1 MAEIFVAHSK
11 DLVEGS
17 KVFFQADVGE
27 LCLIKANNLFHAFL
41 NICPHQGGPA
51 CNGLLIHRVEEII
64 AEDKTYHGM
73 RFHEKDLHIV
83 CPWHGWEFN
92 VETGR
97 CAGDGKFALRRFPV
111 TEKNGDLY
119 VTVK

>member
-1 MAEIFVAHSK
+1 MADIFVAHSK
-11 DLVEGS
+11 DLEEGS
-17 KVFFQADVGE
+17 KVFFQSDLGE

-73 RFHEKDLHIV
+73 RFHEKDLHVV

-97 CAGDGKFALRRFPV
+97 CAGDGKCALRRFPV
-111 TEKNGDLY
+111 IDKNGELY